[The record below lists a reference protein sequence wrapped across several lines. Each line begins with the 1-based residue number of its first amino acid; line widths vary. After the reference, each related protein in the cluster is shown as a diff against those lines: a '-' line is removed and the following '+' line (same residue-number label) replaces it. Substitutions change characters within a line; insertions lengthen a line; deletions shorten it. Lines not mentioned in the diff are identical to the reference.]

1 MRNSSTLHMIFSQHK
16 KPVNQAGN
24 IDEANSS
31 KKSPFDLLTRSE
43 YEVLLLL
50 LDGRSIDGISST
62 LHLNNKTVAYY
73 HAKILHKLGIYSD
86 IELTKLSIQHGII
99 NP

>member
-1 MRNSSTLHMIFSQHK
+1 MIFSRHK
-16 KPVNQAGN
+16 KPVNQTGN
-24 IDEANSS
+24 IDVANSI

-50 LDGRSIDGISST
+50 LNGRSIDGISST
-62 LHLNNKTVAYY
+62 LHISNKTVAYY
-73 HAKILHKLGIYSD
+73 HTRMLHKLGIYSD
-86 IELTKLSIQHGII
+86 IDLTKLSIQHGIM

>member
-1 MRNSSTLHMIFSQHK
+1 MIFSQHK
-16 KPVNQAGN
+16 KFVNQAAD
-24 IDEANSS
+24 IDAAYSS
-31 KKSPFDLLTRSE
+31 KKSPFDTLTRSE

-50 LDGRSIDGISST
+50 LDGHSIDRISSA